1 MTVDDEKKAKP
12 NQDSKLKE
20 VAKVWGPVEA
30 EVIKSYLESQGIP
43 CLLRGLVVQS
53 VHPFSADGLGEIR
66 IMVREEDASA
76 AEKLLQE
83 IDLNREE

>member
-12 NQDSKLKE
+12 DQDSKLKE

-30 EVIKSYLESQGIP
+30 EVIKSFLESQGIP

-66 IMVREEDASA
+66 IMVREEDAPA